1 MCGGSL
7 VVMIVGRSSLIVPV
21 PQPTADDPRPLTP
34 CLPATALL
42 LVLALALAL
51 LLQDPIGVAA
61 AAQRWHKQ
69 CRGRVGGANVVE
81 LRGKEAPRGEFHA
94 SDCINKATKRKA

>member
-7 VVMIVGRSSLIVPV
+7 VVMIVGRASLIVPV

-51 LLQDPIGVAA
+51 LLLQDPIGGVAA

-81 LRGKEAPRGEFHA
+81 LRGKEAPRG
-94 SDCINKATKRKA
+94 K